1 MVSGLK
7 KSPTA
12 KETLAW
18 FGHWASTDGRKW
30 WAKIK
35 AGSKSQTIIFLFQ
48 GNTDRK
54 DRRESCAEPNWWF
67 GYGKRAVSE
76 SIWYGSFSLVRQ
88 KFDRVCRTFVELYLS
103 STAGTP
109 SKSDVAPV
117 SLHSTASE
125 AGLTDTPFKGG
136 TIRKLLEGGEGGRST
151 KAKTLKSHDIA
162 NVKFHVTPCHAAT
175 PHKSVT
181 LPKKLPEGQLILLC
195 VNLRS
200 VP

>member
-103 STAGTP
+103 STPGTP

-136 TIRKLLEGGEGGRST
+136 TIRKLLEGGGRVDEVQ
-151 KAKTLKSHDIA
+151 KRKRLSHMILQTSS
-162 NVKFHVTPCHAAT
+162 FTWPHVTLQRHTSP
-175 PHKSVT
+175 
-181 LPKKLPEGQLILLC
+181 
-195 VNLRS
+195 
-200 VP
+200 